1 MEEYCIV
8 DLPGGGVPPPVLSEK
23 GMQTERLNTV
33 EKEIQTEQ
41 SKLVNVARQ
50 KSISKPYHRSAGM

>member
-1 MEEYCIV
+1 MEECCIT
-8 DLPGGGVPPPVLSEK
+8 DLAGGEVPPPVLSEK

-41 SKLVNVARQ
+41 SKRSYTKNV
-50 KSISKPYHRSAGM
+50 SKPYHRSAGM